1 MVLLML
7 CLHLNSFAQ
16 HISMQ
21 LKNVT
26 VKQAIETIQKQNG
39 YSFTFAASDLNTQK
53 IITVTARNLPI
64 EKVVEQILIGQN
76 VSYTVQG
83 KDIIIKRKVT
93 KPHNRRKKYNQRNH
107 HRQLRGTDHRCQ
119 YQRKN
124 GTNGTISDIDG
135 KFQLTVDEGS
145 SVQISYL
152 GYLTQEVNTRNKT
165 HLAISMKE
173 DAQALDEVVVVGY
186 GTMKKRDLTGA
197 ISSIKM
203 DETPVQT
210 FTTVS
215 HALAGKAAGL
225 QVVQTSAQVGG
236 GSSFNI
242 RGAASVGAGNDPL
255 IIIDG
260 FPVSSSSTLGSGN
273 RYEAGQ
279 TDNILESINPN
290 DIESIEVLK
299 DASSTAIYG
308 ARAGH
313 GVIIV
318 TTKRGKE
325 GKASVNY
332 SANVSVQRMKNSF
345 KMLNGQDYM
354 YQTNRYYHE
363 LWLKEKGEGIYEDY
377 MIPNDDAA
385 DFKPRYSNDQ
395 ILNAPTVPWFDE
407 ITRTGLMHQ
416 HNVSINGGTE
426 KRNIWLLSTTST
438 TPV

>member
-7 CLHLNSFAQ
+7 CLHLSSFAQ

-83 KDIIIKRKVT
+83 KDIIIK
-93 KPHNRRKKYNQRNH
+93 KKSNQAT
-107 HRQLRGTDHRCQ
+107 QQKKKSTISGIITDN
-119 YQRKN
+119 YGEPIIGANIKEKN

-290 DIESIEVLK
+290 ERRQFYRHLRCKSR
-299 DASSTAIYG
+299 T
-308 ARAGH
+308 RC
-313 GVIIV
+313 
-318 TTKRGKE
+318 
-325 GKASVNY
+325 
-332 SANVSVQRMKNSF
+332 
-345 KMLNGQDYM
+345 DYRY
-354 YQTNRYYHE
+354 YQTGKRRKSKRQLFRQCFCAKN
-363 LWLKEKGEGIYEDY
+363 EKLIQDVE
-377 MIPNDDAA
+377 
-385 DFKPRYSNDQ
+385 
-395 ILNAPTVPWFDE
+395 
-407 ITRTGLMHQ
+407 RTGLY
-416 HNVSINGGTE
+416 VSDQPILSRAMVERKRGRYLRGLYDTE
-426 KRNIWLLSTTST
+426 
-438 TPV
+438 

>member
-1 MVLLML
+1 
-7 CLHLNSFAQ
+7 
-16 HISMQ
+16 
-21 LKNVT
+21 
-26 VKQAIETIQKQNG
+26 
-39 YSFTFAASDLNTQK
+39 
-53 IITVTARNLPI
+53 
-64 EKVVEQILIGQN
+64 
-76 VSYTVQG
+76 
-83 KDIIIKRKVT
+83 
-93 KPHNRRKKYNQRNH
+93 
-107 HRQLRGTDHRCQ
+107 
-119 YQRKN
+119 
-124 GTNGTISDIDG
+124 
-135 KFQLTVDEGS
+135 
-145 SVQISYL
+145 
-152 GYLTQEVNTRNKT
+152 
-165 HLAISMKE
+165 MKE

>member
-83 KDIIIKRKVT
+83 KDIIIK
-93 KPHNRRKKYNQRNH
+93 KKSNQAT
-107 HRQLRGTDHRCQ
+107 QQKKKSTISGIITDN
-119 YQRKN
+119 YGEPIIGANIKEKN

-308 ARAGH
+308 DR
-313 GVIIV
+313 
-318 TTKRGKE
+318 K
-325 GKASVNY
+325 SV
-332 SANVSVQRMKNSF
+332 V
-345 KMLNGQDYM
+345 
-354 YQTNRYYHE
+354 
-363 LWLKEKGEGIYEDY
+363 
-377 MIPNDDAA
+377 
-385 DFKPRYSNDQ
+385 
-395 ILNAPTVPWFDE
+395 
-407 ITRTGLMHQ
+407 
-416 HNVSINGGTE
+416 
-426 KRNIWLLSTTST
+426 
-438 TPV
+438 

>member
-83 KDIIIKRKVT
+83 KDIIIK
-93 KPHNRRKKYNQRNH
+93 KKSNQAT
-107 HRQLRGTDHRCQ
+107 QQKKKSTISGIITDN
-119 YQRKN
+119 YGEPIIGANIKEKN

-215 HALAGKAAGL
+215 HALA
-225 QVVQTSAQVGG
+225 
-236 GSSFNI
+236 
-242 RGAASVGAGNDPL
+242 
-255 IIIDG
+255 
-260 FPVSSSSTLGSGN
+260 
-273 RYEAGQ
+273 
-279 TDNILESINPN
+279 
-290 DIESIEVLK
+290 
-299 DASSTAIYG
+299 
-308 ARAGH
+308 
-313 GVIIV
+313 
-318 TTKRGKE
+318 
-325 GKASVNY
+325 
-332 SANVSVQRMKNSF
+332 
-345 KMLNGQDYM
+345 
-354 YQTNRYYHE
+354 
-363 LWLKEKGEGIYEDY
+363 
-377 MIPNDDAA
+377 
-385 DFKPRYSNDQ
+385 
-395 ILNAPTVPWFDE
+395 
-407 ITRTGLMHQ
+407 
-416 HNVSINGGTE
+416 
-426 KRNIWLLSTTST
+426 
-438 TPV
+438 

>member
-1 MVLLML
+1 
-7 CLHLNSFAQ
+7 
-16 HISMQ
+16 
-21 LKNVT
+21 
-26 VKQAIETIQKQNG
+26 
-39 YSFTFAASDLNTQK
+39 
-53 IITVTARNLPI
+53 
-64 EKVVEQILIGQN
+64 
-76 VSYTVQG
+76 
-83 KDIIIKRKVT
+83 
-93 KPHNRRKKYNQRNH
+93 
-107 HRQLRGTDHRCQ
+107 
-119 YQRKN
+119 
-124 GTNGTISDIDG
+124 
-135 KFQLTVDEGS
+135 
-145 SVQISYL
+145 
-152 GYLTQEVNTRNKT
+152 
-165 HLAISMKE
+165 MKE

-273 RYEAGQ
+273 RYDAGQ

-332 SANVSVQRMKNSF
+332 SANVSVQRMKTHS
-345 KMLNGQDYM
+345 
-354 YQTNRYYHE
+354 RC
-363 LWLKEKGEGIYEDY
+363 
-377 MIPNDDAA
+377 
-385 DFKPRYSNDQ
+385 
-395 ILNAPTVPWFDE
+395 
-407 ITRTGLMHQ
+407 
-416 HNVSINGGTE
+416 
-426 KRNIWLLSTTST
+426 
-438 TPV
+438 